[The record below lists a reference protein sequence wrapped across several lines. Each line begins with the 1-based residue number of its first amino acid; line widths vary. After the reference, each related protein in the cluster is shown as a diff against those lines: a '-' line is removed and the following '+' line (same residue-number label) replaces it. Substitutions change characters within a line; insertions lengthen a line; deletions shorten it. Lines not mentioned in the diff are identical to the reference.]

1 MAQVSTNMINNDIVE
16 ASCVIDNNYSIIMG
30 DERFYGM
37 IGKDLPSSLLHLI
50 DSDDKETFCSF
61 ISDMQTNKPIV
72 IKIKVQKGTYR
83 WVLVRKLNI
92 DLKKEHTEINLMFHD
107 VVAQSDTFKIY
118 YDNVKK
124 YRAFMNYVRDKFF
137 EYEFGANL
145 ITIYMYVNGR
155 CEIFEKDLLDE
166 WEKRVLKLGYVEDED
181 VDMFRRLCSNIR
193 EGVDTFGINIH
204 TSLMS
209 KGFRMDTLNFRGETI
224 VDATGKVMVAGL
236 ITEMNGRYDL
246 KSIMSGNDANRDSAT
261 GLLNKR
267 AVTDDIQDVI
277 QNANNTKDLKK
288 MYLMIIDID
297 NFKSV
302 NDTYGHRFGDEVIAD
317 FASEL
322 RRTVGERGIAGRIG
336 GDEFMCLL
344 TDYDSIEEVRA
355 FLKAIRGK
363 LRIELAKKNPEYTF
377 TVSIGISTYPDD
389 GTDYDTL
396 FKLSDGCLYI
406 AKEKG
411 KDRFII
417 YTPEIHGDLINSDT
431 KLRNLHIS
439 ANFMKSIDK
448 LDMIANFNDKL
459 LREGQDALDEV
470 LKEVMNR
477 MDIHG
482 IMLFDKDKKQ
492 DKILGHYKTT
502 DIDGTFF
509 NDDKYMALF
518 DKHEINTICN
528 MSAMSIDFP
537 QVCEIYEK
545 ADVCSSLQIKLMRDK
560 KCRGIICFD
569 TFGEHKRKWSEADI
583 CTMYMFV
590 RVISNVY

>member
-1 MAQVSTNMINNDIVE
+1 MAQVSTNMINNDVVE
-16 ASCVIDNNYSIIMG
+16 ASCVIDDHYSIIMG

-50 DSDDKETFCSF
+50 DSDNKETFCSF

-118 YDNVKK
+118 YDNTRK
-124 YRAFMNYVRDKFF
+124 YRTFMNYVRDKFF

-246 KSIMSGNDANRDSAT
+246 KSIMIGNDANRDSAT

-344 TDYDSIEEVRA
+344 TDYDSIEEVRV

-560 KCRGIICFD
+560 ECRGIICFD